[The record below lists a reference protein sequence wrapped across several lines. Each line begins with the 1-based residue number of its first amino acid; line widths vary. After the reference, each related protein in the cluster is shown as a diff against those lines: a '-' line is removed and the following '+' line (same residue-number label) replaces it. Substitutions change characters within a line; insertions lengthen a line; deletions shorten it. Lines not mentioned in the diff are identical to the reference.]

1 MTALWN
7 QLAAHASTA
16 SQTRTA
22 DLFAQDPQRFEKLS
36 CQLGGLLADFSKNNI
51 DDRALEL
58 LIALAEEK
66 NLIAS
71 RGDMFNG
78 KPINTTE
85 NRAVL
90 HTALRSGTNA
100 EVQDILARM
109 ADFAEGLR
117 SGAICGHTGKPFT
130 DIVNIGI
137 GGSYLGPEAVALALE
152 EYRHPR
158 LKLHFVSNVEA
169 SSLHYAL
176 RDLPLETTLFVVA
189 SKTFTTAETMLNAR
203 IARDAMVSRFGHS
216 PDVVDK
222 HFIALS
228 TNTEAAAQFG
238 ISANRVFPFHDWV
251 GGRFSVWSAIG
262 LPVMMLVGAAHFQDF
277 LAGARAADHHF
288 ISAPLRDNIPVLMG
302 LIGVWQRNFCG
313 YTAQACIPYHAGLR
327 RLPAWLQQLDME
339 SNGKHAAH
347 KTGSVIFG
355 EPGTDAQ
362 HSFFQWLHQ
371 GTDIVSIDFIGFVKN
386 NCGTP
391 EQQRVLLANLLAQ
404 SEALM
409 TGRPSSTEPH
419 RHFAGNRPS
428 TMLLFDALTP
438 YNLGMLMALYE
449 HKVFVQGVIWGIN
462 SFDQWGV
469 ELGKVMAKTIESELA
484 STSAGSHDAS
494 TTGLMRYIAHIGS

>member
-1 MTALWN
+1 MTTLWH
-7 QLAAHASTA
+7 QLGVHASAT

-22 DLFAQDPQRFEKLS
+22 DLFSQDPQRFDKLS
-36 CQLGGLLADFSKNNI
+36 RHLDGLLADFSKNNI
-51 DDRALEL
+51 DDRALDL
-58 LIALAEEK
+58 LLALADEK
-66 NLIAS
+66 NLCAA
-71 RGDMFNG
+71 RDAMFDG

-90 HTALRSGTNA
+90 HTALRSGKNT
-100 EVQDILARM
+100 EVQDILSRM
-109 ADFAEGLR
+109 ADFAEDLR
-117 SGAICGHTGKPFT
+117 SGTMCGHTGKPFT

-152 EYRHPR
+152 EYRHPH

-169 SSLHYAL
+169 SALHYAL

-203 IARDAMVSRFGHS
+203 IARDALLSRFGNAS
-216 PDVVDK
+216 DVVDR

-238 ISANRVFPFHDWV
+238 ISASRVFPFHDWV

-262 LPVMMLVGAAHFQDF
+262 LPVMMLIGAAHFQDF
-277 LAGARAADHHF
+277 LAGARRADHHF
-288 ISAPLRDNIPVLMG
+288 ASAPLRDNIPVLMG
-302 LIGVWQRNFCG
+302 LIGIWQRNFCG
-313 YTAQACIPYHAGLR
+313 YAAQACIPYHAGLR

-371 GTDIVSIDFIGFVKN
+371 GTDIVPIDFIGFVKN
-386 NCGTP
+386 NCGNA

-404 SEALM
+404 AEALM
-409 TGRPSSTEPH
+409 TGRPNASEPH

-469 ELGKVMAKTIESELA
+469 ELGKVMAKTIEGELA
-484 STSAGSHDAS
+484 AQSTGHHDAS
-494 TTGLMRYIAHIGS
+494 TTALMQYISAVGS